1 MTGTGNN
8 RIECKGGG
16 KRGVFRVGRSA
27 CTGDPFGEVTGSMPV
42 ESEAFSSSARQG
54 TTEDFA
60 LQLSAS
66 AVTGHLRL
74 VMNVRFLTQDGPD
87 REDGYSKEYRSGSEP
102 EDEQSSLLM

>member
-1 MTGTGNN
+1 MSCAVAAPHALSTLAVMT
-8 RIECKGGG
+8 
-16 KRGVFRVGRSA
+16 
-27 CTGDPFGEVTGSMPV
+27 PGSMPA
-42 ESEAFSSSARQG
+42 ESKAFSSLARQG